1 MGAWHGAICVASR
14 SMIISGQSVWRA
26 KEAFNSPTNI
36 QINSEISSQ
45 DQSLLISQT
54 WPKILKNNGY
64 KTYMTGKWHVQLPV
78 EKVFDVV
85 VNKTPGMPNDN
96 RGLFGKQLQ
105 VWKKESNQ
113 LSELEK
119 YMPLGYGRPV
129 NENDNS
135 WISSDTLQG
144 GFWEGGKH
152 WSEVLADDAIKLIDD
167 TKKIEN
173 PFFMYL
179 AFNAPH
185 DPRQAPEKY
194 LEMYPIENIELPL
207 NYAPQHPFWKEIGN
221 EPGVRDE
228 GISSLPTI

>member
-1 MGAWHGAICVASR
+1 M
-14 SMIISGQSVWRA
+14 
-26 KEAFNSPTNI
+26 
-36 QINSEISSQ
+36 
-45 DQSLLISQT
+45 
-54 WPKILKNNGY
+54 
-64 KTYMTGKWHVQLPV
+64 PV
-78 EKVFDVV
+78 
-85 VNKTPGMPNDN
+85 
-96 RGLFGKQLQ
+96 
-105 VWKKESNQ
+105 
-113 LSELEK
+113 
-119 YMPLGYGRPV
+119 GYGRPV

-228 GISSLPTI
+228 ALAPYPRSEYAVKKHIQEYYAVISHLDEQVGKIINHLEKEDLLENTYVIFTSDHGLAVGQHGLIGKQSLYDHSIRVPLIITGPNIKKRSIYSQDVYLQDVVPTTLDLAKIRNPKSYRF